1 MALCPARFVEGE
13 CVLQR
18 IDCDMHVH
26 VYIHVDA
33 HIDIVDID
41 SVSTVYM

>member
-18 IDCDMHVH
+18 IDCDMH
-26 VYIHVDA
+26 YIHVDA